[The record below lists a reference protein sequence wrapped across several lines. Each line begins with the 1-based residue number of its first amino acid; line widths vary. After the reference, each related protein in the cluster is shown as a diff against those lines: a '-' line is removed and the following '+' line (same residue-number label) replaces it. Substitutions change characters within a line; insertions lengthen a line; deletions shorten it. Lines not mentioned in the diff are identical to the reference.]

1 MIVSFDI
8 ICRMSWEFTDLNL
21 STEIVGKLAEIQLLI
36 GKVEGLQ
43 LSRPVPKLR
52 AKNRARS
59 VRGSTGI
66 EGNSSSV
73 EQVEAIVRGEAV
85 ALSQKEQLEIRN
97 ALEAYNVLP
106 EFDPFSVESLLEAHR
121 MLMGGGLLLNAGRFR
136 TGAVEVYVT
145 ETKTRAMPSWET
157 VASSMTEILD
167 TLESSDELMLLKS
180 VRFHFEFVNLHP
192 FFDGNGRVARL
203 WQTRLLMMEHPVF
216 EFLDVESMVFE
227 RRSEYYE
234 RIREAQETGDVGGF
248 VLFMFEQI
256 ERSLSNL
263 WENSGQTF
271 QGSEKRMDAAA
282 EHFGEKTF
290 SRKEYCQLFKTIT
303 PVTASRD
310 LAAGVKAGMLLRT
323 GDKRTA
329 VYRFTVR

>member
-1 MIVSFDI
+1 
-8 ICRMSWEFTDLNL
+8 MSWKFTDVSL
-21 STEIVGKLAEIQLLI
+21 SSDILRTLAGIEQLI

-43 LSRPVPKLR
+43 LSWPVPKLR
-52 AKNRARS
+52 EKKRARS

-97 ALEAYNVLP
+97 ALDAYNALP
-106 EFDPFSVESLLEAHR
+106 QFDPFSVESLLDAHR
-121 MLMGGGLLLNAGRFR
+121 MLMGGGLLLSAGCFR
-136 TGAVEVYVT
+136 TGPVEVYVT
-145 ETKTRAMPSWET
+145 ETKTRAMPAWEVIEPAMIDILET
-157 VASSMTEILD
+157 VRCGE
-167 TLESSDELMLLKS
+167 ELMLLKS

-192 FFDGNGRVARL
+192 FFDGNGQLARL
-203 WQTRLLMMEHPVF
+203 WQARLLMEEHSVF
-216 EFLDVESMVFE
+216 EFLDVESIVFE
-227 RRSEYYE
+227 NRAGYYE
-234 RIREAQETGDVGGF
+234 QIRNAQETGDAGGF

-263 WENSGQTF
+263 WKNSGAVF
-271 QGSEKRMDAAA
+271 RGEECRVELAAA
-282 EHFGEKTF
+282 HFGGKTF
-290 SRKEYCQLFKTIT
+290 SRKEYCLLFKTIT

-310 LAAGVKAGMLLRT
+310 LAAGVKSGRLIRT

-329 VYRFTVR
+329 VYRFL

>member
-1 MIVSFDI
+1 MNWELTNCTLSSDIV
-8 ICRMSWEFTDLNL
+8 RKL
-21 STEIVGKLAEIQLLI
+21 SRIEQLT

-43 LSRPVPKLR
+43 LSRPTPKLR

-59 VRGSTGI
+59 VHGSTGI

-73 EQVEAIVRGEAV
+73 KQVEAIARGEAV

-97 ALEAYNVLP
+97 ALEACNALP
-106 EFDPFSVESLLEAHR
+106 DFDPFSVESLLDAHKI
-121 MLMGGGLLLNAGRFR
+121 LMGGGLLLSAGRFR
-136 TGAVEVYVT
+136 TGPVEVYVT
-145 ETKTRAMPSWET
+145 ETETRAMPAW
-157 VASSMTEILD
+157 D
-167 TLESSDELMLLKS
+167 TIESAMDSIFDFVRNGEDLMLFKS

-203 WQTRLLMMEHPVF
+203 WQTRLLMTEHPVF
-216 EFLDVESMVFE
+216 EFLDVESMVFD

-234 RIREAQETGDVGGF
+234 KIREAQNVGDAEGF
-248 VLFMFEQI
+248 VRFMFEQI

-263 WENSGQTF
+263 WENSGPVLH
-271 QGSEKRMDAAA
+271 GLEYRMALAAD
-282 EHFGEKTF
+282 HFAGKTF

-310 LAAGVKAGMLLRT
+310 LANGVKAGQLIRK

-329 VYRFTVR
+329 VYSIA

>member
-1 MIVSFDI
+1 
-8 ICRMSWEFTDLNL
+8 MSWKFTDLNL
-21 STEIVGKLAEIQLLI
+21 SAEIVRKLAEIERLI

-52 AKNRARS
+52 EKNRARS

-73 EQVEAIVRGEAV
+73 EQVEAIARGESV
-85 ALSQKEQLEIRN
+85 ALSKKEQLEIRN
-97 ALEAYNVLP
+97 ALEAYDALP
-106 EFDPFSVESLLEAHR
+106 TFNPFSVESLLDAHK
-121 MLMGGGLLLNAGRFR
+121 MLMGGGLLLSAGHFR
-136 TGAVEVYVT
+136 TGPVEVYVT
-145 ETKTRAMPSWET
+145 ETKTRSMPDWKMIEPAIDQIFDF
-157 VASSMTEILD
+157 VRNGED
-167 TLESSDELMLLKS
+167 LMLLKS

-203 WQTRLLMMEHPVF
+203 WQTCLLVTEHPVF

-227 RRSEYYE
+227 RRSDYYE
-234 RIREAQETGDVGGF
+234 QIRTAQETGEVGGF

-256 ERSLSNL
+256 ARSLSNL
-263 WENSGQTF
+263 WKNSGTVF
-271 QGSEKRMDAAA
+271 QGLEKRIDVAA
-282 EHFGEKTF
+282 EHLEGKSF

-310 LAAGVKAGMLLRT
+310 LAEGVKT
-323 GDKRTA
+323 GRLIREGDRRTA
-329 VYRFTVR
+329 VYRFRRRTG